1 MTTPASFYLLYNI
14 PRHQQPHTHL
24 LLFSLAHLP
33 LGSLDVKLASLLL
46 DLDPCSPFLVSIS
59 GSGSTLSSFSDRH
72 GSLPRLSLSTCS
84 VPAAGPSG
92 CCSVYSPY
100 FPLKD
105 LVTSWLWMDSQL
117 YFLHLNIL
125 ITFFASSYCRSC
137 RIYWVPSPCC
147 SLPRHSFPIQ
157 SLILS
162 AKKKSCKI
170 QKSIKRKAKLPR
182 KKSC

>member
-14 PRHQQPHTHL
+14 PWHQQTHTHTFSCSVQPTCL
-24 LLFSLAHLP
+24 LAVLMLE
-33 LGSLDVKLASLLL
+33 LASLLL
-46 DLDPCSPFLVSIS
+46 GLDPCSPFLVSIS
-59 GSGSTLSSFSDRH
+59 GSGSTLSSFSDCH
-72 GSLPRLSLSTCS
+72 VSLPRLSPSTCS

-92 CCSVYSPY
+92 YCSVYSPY

-105 LVTSWLWMDSQL
+105 LVTSWLWMDSQV

-125 ITFFASSYCRSC
+125 ITFFASNYCKSC
-137 RIYWVPSPCC
+137 RIYWVPSPSC

-162 AKKKSCKI
+162 AKKKGVKY
-170 QKSIKRKAKLPR
+170 RKA
-182 KKSC
+182 